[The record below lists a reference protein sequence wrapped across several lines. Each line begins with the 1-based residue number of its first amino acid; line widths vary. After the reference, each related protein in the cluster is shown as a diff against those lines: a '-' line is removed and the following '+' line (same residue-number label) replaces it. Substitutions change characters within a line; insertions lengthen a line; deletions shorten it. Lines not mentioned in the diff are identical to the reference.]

1 MPRPDGRAPE
11 QRAGSARPRPG
22 SRRHQ
27 SVSPGP
33 ASVSWTSKQLWE
45 GRSSQ
50 LSTETSFRADRAFGL
65 VEARAGP
72 GVLGFRKE
80 CVWRACVCVLSTQ
93 DVHAHVRARVH
104 VSART
109 LGGPASMSRCVCT
122 REFVRATC
130 VCVLPVCM
138 CTRERAWVVCACVLP
153 VCVSEC
159 PGSSCMGSCDPH
171 FMREWPPGPPWRLVL
186 PRQPG
191 ILWPRLGTA
200 PWIFGSAL

>member
-1 MPRPDGRAPE
+1 M
-11 QRAGSARPRPG
+11 
-22 SRRHQ
+22 
-27 SVSPGP
+27 SPGP

-80 CVWRACVCVLSTQ
+80 CVWRARVCVLSTQ

-122 REFVRATC
+122 RESVHATC
-130 VCVLPVCM
+130 V
-138 CTRERAWVVCACVLP
+138 CVLP

-191 ILWPRLGTA
+191 ILWLRLGAA